1 MEILHFDFRAW
12 NMGFN
17 IVSPTWN
24 VFKNNFC
31 ILYNFVLCEK
41 VFDYRFSSSN
51 IIYELYLTKYWT
63 ATHLDTLLHFHPL
76 TTIWKRRNYVPER
89 ANNFLNIIYTYIKV
103 IGHFIPLY
111 GPNVFWFSWFLERLP
126 WTWSVSNRVFLGEF
140 WYTILDR

>member
-51 IIYELYLTKYWT
+51 IIYELYLTKY
-63 ATHLDTLLHFHPL
+63 
-76 TTIWKRRNYVPER
+76 
-89 ANNFLNIIYTYIKV
+89 
-103 IGHFIPLY
+103 
-111 GPNVFWFSWFLERLP
+111 
-126 WTWSVSNRVFLGEF
+126 
-140 WYTILDR
+140 